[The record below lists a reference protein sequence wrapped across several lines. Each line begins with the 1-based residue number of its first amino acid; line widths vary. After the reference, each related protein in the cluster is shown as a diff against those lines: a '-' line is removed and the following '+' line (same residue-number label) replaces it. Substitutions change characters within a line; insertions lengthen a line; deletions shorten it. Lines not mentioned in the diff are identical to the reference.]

1 MEINVI
7 YVALV
12 FGLFWILSKYLS
24 AKKRAN
30 NPTDKSFWSPLD
42 DESCPNCDEK
52 LMGYF
57 KDRDVGKGDIFTEIM
72 RESYVFEI
80 IEKRCDKCD
89 WYNTESDWAPK
100 KIITSIDIDDLKL
113 EEN

>member
-1 MEINVI
+1 MKKFHETC
-7 YVALV
+7 LEDPHDLQFCEETFCV
-12 FGLFWILSKYLS
+12 FKF
-24 AKKRAN
+24 
-30 NPTDKSFWSPLD
+30 
-42 DESCPNCDEK
+42 SCPNCDEK

-100 KIITSIDIDDLKL
+100 KIMTSIDIN
-113 EEN
+113 EYSR